1 MFVKDIMTR
10 NPVSVKPDATLRELL
25 TLMTEKTFEAIPVRS
40 NGKVIGIVTD
50 WDVVTRA
57 TGDQGPS
64 SSYLDTVK
72 VKDIMAKNVETVR
85 EDEIIEVAASHMY
98 FHDLDA
104 LPVVDKDGKLVA
116 IVTQNDVFR
125 TLVTLMGLRAKG
137 TRITLEV
144 PDNVGVLADITG
156 TVAGMGISIAS
167 MSTNIPPGA
176 PGGLVILRVKT
187 GDVED
192 LVKKLG
198 EKYKVVHVSQTWE

>member
-10 NPVSVKPDATLRELL
+10 NPVSIKPDASLRELL
-25 TLMTEKTFEAIPVRS
+25 NLMTEKTFEAIPVRS

-50 WDVVTRA
+50 WDLVTNS
-57 TGDQGPS
+57 TGDQA
-64 SSYLDTVK
+64 SSYLDTLK

-104 LPVVDKDGKLVA
+104 LPVVDKDGQLVA

-125 TLVTLMGLRAKG
+125 TLVSLMGLRAKG

-156 TVAGMGISIAS
+156 TVAKMGISIAS
-167 MSTNIPPGA
+167 MSTNIPPGE
-176 PGGLVILRVKT
+176 PGGMVILRVKT
-187 GDVED
+187 GEVCE
-192 LVKKLG
+192 LVKRLA
-198 EKYKVVHVSQTWE
+198 EKYEIVHVSQTWE